1 MKFYIPKSNLT
12 TGPNIKATNGI
23 DCSLS
28 TTKLDMTSVTL
39 DISEEENPVGCKNR
53 DCIIYHCKIPRFWQA
68 NDAKSISLTSQFHSL
83 VARNDTNQF
92 FSIYSMVQMDEKEP
106 KIAMTKMTSIELG
119 ATARLKEIWPSILG
133 VCLGLIFVIVILLI
147 LWKTGIL
154 AKMRPYRLDKEVIE
168 TERKKSEMRLS
179 MRYSKIQKND

>member
-1 MKFYIPKSNLT
+1 MN
-12 TGPNIKATNGI
+12 
-23 DCSLS
+23 
-28 TTKLDMTSVTL
+28 SVAL
-39 DISEEENPVGCKNR
+39 DISEEENPVGCKTV

-92 FSIYSMVQMDEKEP
+92 FSIYSMAQMDDKEP
-106 KIAMTKMTSIELG
+106 TIALTKMTSIELG
-119 ATARLKEIWPSILG
+119 ATARLKKLWPSILG
-133 VCLGLIFVIVILLI
+133 GCIGLIIVIIILFI

-154 AKMRPYRLDKEVIE
+154 AKMRPYKLDKEVVE
-168 TERKKSEMRLS
+168 NERRKSEVRLS